1 MTNQELFEKAV
12 AGNWIAE
19 TFERPT
25 VGGGIGKFY
34 LKGTSKGYATFGDT
48 VNDGDVVFYAAF
60 DDDCNRES
68 GFGVFN
74 ADDQSITPVESNATL
89 ANGKYIDG
97 DVQPIPFPKGGTITG
112 TFNAVAFNAIW
123 KHVWDRNNPH
133 EVVADQVEQ
142 DNNNDLGDNVQ
153 DALDNLSGII
163 AEWDAAIKATCQNY
177 VSELPPANPDKG
189 DMWTDVGVS
198 GEQYVWEGDYW
209 VSVTGGGLG
218 VNLDDP
224 DSLPS
229 NIVRD
234 EVGDEIE
241 LLDKPLNRV
250 ISSYDG
256 SGKWVEATGG
266 GGGDGLWTSKQED
279 NKTNVTLSDIPNSI
293 SRNFIIS
300 YDNDQWQRCSL
311 DVGQLTTDQIWA
323 GDIYL
328 DARLNGEA
336 KLTAK
341 DVETE
346 TFKAVNVASVAS
358 ETLEQVVLGGINVTG
373 LDQDAPFTEAEMADA
388 RSIQNAFTVTHSSK
402 GVTVEIDK
410 EGTIRAKEF
419 TDLDGNPV
427 GGGGDPEWADVS
439 EQYGRVSFGYG
450 NEIDPVWTQN
460 AVIIGTNIKAGSHSV
475 MIGADTQVIESIP
488 GMAPGGVVAV
498 GTYAKAAD
506 EGVAVGGGATVTGYR
521 GIALGEEATAG
532 EKEFG
537 IGFSIETVNFSKAT
551 VQAKDYLD
559 ADGNSI
565 IGAGGGGDPEWAE
578 VDIEKSSTALG
589 WYAEAGQN
597 STAVGFNAVAGSS
610 NCVALGRGIDNLQYS
625 SIGIGSNVDRVG
637 GQSIAIGSAVD
648 NIADNCV
655 VIGSGVARVADN
667 SIAIGSNI
675 TAESDKSI
683 AIGSNITTNSE
694 CPDAISIGHGVSIND
709 RSRYAIAIGTEAE
722 VEDESDYSIALG
734 YQANAEESE
743 FAISPYIQNVDF
755 ARANIKAKDYLDI
768 DGKRATVSPAL
779 IAEAFTTLQAA
790 VADEDTVE
798 GIKTALTNALGGLI
812 EKFEGIHNA

>member
-218 VNLDDP
+218 INLDDP

-328 DARLNGEA
+328 DARLNGEG

-373 LDQDAPFTEAEMADA
+373 LNQDAPFTEAEMADA

-439 EQYGRVSFGYG
+439 EQYSRVSFGYG

-578 VDIEKSSTALG
+578 VSIDEGSTALTVSSS
-589 WYAEAGQN
+589 
-597 STAVGFNAVAGSS
+597 STAVGPSAAVQRSGVAVGKDAKSLDMG
-610 NCVALGRGIDNLQYS
+610 CVA
-625 SIGIGSNVDRVG
+625 IGDTVESDGNWSVAIGSNIKAKA
-637 GQSIAIGSAVD
+637 S
-648 NIADNCV
+648 
-655 VIGSGVARVADN
+655 N
-667 SIAIGSNI
+667 SIAIGATI
-675 TAESDKSI
+675 DTLD
-683 AIGSNITTNSE
+683 E
-694 CPDAISIGHGVSIND
+694 CPGSISMGFRTRINSD
-709 RSRYAIAIGTEAE
+709 SSHAIAIGTEAE
-722 VEDESDYSIALG
+722 VASNSEYAIALG
-734 YQANAEESE
+734 YQADSYGSV
-743 FAISPYIQNVDF
+743 FSISPYIEDVDF
-755 ARANIKAKDYLDI
+755 TRAKIKAKDYLDI
-768 DGKRATVSPAL
+768 NGKRATVSPAL

-790 VADEDTVE
+790 VADEETVE